1 MTSDC
6 GAVSNLKGAPVYA
19 DSDEKAA
26 AFALNNGTDLEM
38 GSRMYTD
45 HLTLAVHLGLTSEAA
60 VDAAIKRL

>member
-1 MTSDC
+1 
-6 GAVSNLKGAPVYA
+6 LKGAPVYA

-38 GSRMYTD
+38 GSRMYTN